1 MKREFDNSIGD
12 MTDTIEI
19 AVRKQEQLYIAG
31 FTMFL
36 RRKEAELRDV
46 LTKMEEKHKM
56 SDSKD
61 EIISQLRTL
70 IQRLEADFDKFF
82 KKQNAMKLNNR
93 KVMEMVDD
101 LKHDTQM
108 LKDKAMQKMREN
120 KQTERILFDERL
132 KKEEVMKDLQV
143 KVEENK

>member
-82 KKQNAMKLNNR
+82 KK
-93 KVMEMVDD
+93 
-101 LKHDTQM
+101 
-108 LKDKAMQKMREN
+108 
-120 KQTERILFDERL
+120 
-132 KKEEVMKDLQV
+132 
-143 KVEENK
+143 